1 MFQMAYTA
9 YLSLSFLI
17 AEGTYLFSQL
27 YQDAKKWNPISVK
40 RPLDL
45 NRSDYPP
52 LPERLDNDVGK
63 MT

>member
-1 MFQMAYTA
+1 MAYTT
-9 YLSLSFLI
+9 YLSLSFLK
-17 AEGTYLFSQL
+17 AEGTSYLFSQL

-45 NRSDYPP
+45 SKSDYPP